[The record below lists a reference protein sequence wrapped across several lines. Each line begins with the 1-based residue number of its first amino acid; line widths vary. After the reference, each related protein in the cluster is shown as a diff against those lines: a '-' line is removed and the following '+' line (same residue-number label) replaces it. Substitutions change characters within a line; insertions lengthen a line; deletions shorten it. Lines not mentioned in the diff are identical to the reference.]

1 MHPYPKDLVIATK
14 CGLVRPKP
22 SRWDEDARPEK
33 LRKDLEGSLKR
44 LKLDCLHLW
53 QLHAPDPRVPL
64 EESLGVMAD
73 AQRAGKVRHIGVS
86 NFSVKRLAR
95 ARKVA
100 KIVSVQNRYSLDD
113 RNEEDVLAHC
123 EKLGIA
129 FLPWYPLGAGSAV
142 RASKIKRVA
151 KKARRRAG
159 AGCDRMAP
167 CQIAGD
173 AAHSRHEARSRIS
186 RRTWRRRRSS
196 SLAKTWPSSTD
207 GSGAADSPRRPGRAR
222 RRGHGPQ
229 PRAPRA
235 PAEATGGAPGASR
248 CMSAAKRSGPGSSS
262 RSPGSPGTARTPGSS
277 PLFSRPRSRS
287 RRSTSSSRTAS
298 AWRRRTSAC
307 CTFPCHQRRTDRG
320 VGALLDWRA
329 ERAGAPRLRRAFL
342 GHHGV
347 RRDGRVLVGARLHR
361 MAQPAA
367 C

>member
-1 MHPYPKDLVIATK
+1 MHRTRRTSSSPQM
-14 CGLVRPKP
+14 RPGAAEAEPLGRGRAAGEAAQRPRRKP
-22 SRWDEDARPEK
+22 EAPEARLPAPVAAA
-33 LRKDLEGSLKR
+33 R
-44 LKLDCLHLW
+44 
-53 QLHAPDPRVPL
+53 PDPRVPL

-86 NFSVKRLAR
+86 NFSVKSSR

-142 RASKIKRVA
+142 RASKIK
-151 KKARRRAG
+151 ARRERLG
-159 AGCDRMAP
+159 AAP
-167 CQIAGD
+167 AQVAIAWLGQIAGD
-173 AAHSRHEARSRIS
+173 APIPGTRLARASRGEHGGGEDPA
-186 RRTWRRRRSS
+186 
-196 SLAKTWPSSTD
+196 LAKTWPSSAD

-235 PAEATGGAPGASR
+235 PAEATGGAPGAALHVAR
-248 CMSAAKRSGPGSSS
+248 EAIWARLLVALAWFAWHGAYAWLIAALLATEIAI
-262 RSPGSPGTARTPGSS
+262 TAFDELVENRIRVAPQNERV
-277 PLFSRPRSRS
+277 LHL
-287 RRSTSSSRTAS
+287 
-298 AWRRRTSAC
+298 
-307 CTFPCHQRRTDRG
+307 PCHQRRTDRG

-347 RRDGRVLVGARLHR
+347 RRDSRVLVGARLRR